1 MNLIVLG
8 LVVIILTVIITTLKK
23 LIQTPLLLVII
34 LFSIVLYANYRKG
47 DINDKL
53 IKDTLMT
60 NLEKRALKDQNLT
73 PPLSDSIKYGI
84 SYLQHVKST
93 AYVETVANNVVVPGM
108 AFDGID
114 VPTPMEHYRNTVTNT
129 KPYELRV
136 DQTDFWPIKLKFT
149 HKGQPFTVNP
159 HIIDI
164 EVGNISTINGS
175 KVTIKPILTDS
186 CSTGIA
192 TGVLFKTLPNK
203 VTVRSMPR
211 LLKFTTGDEEY
222 MEEVGMCHGEHM
234 PNCIPMPFAIMI
246 CYEFG
251 LAEFGITI
259 LKVDDWDGNGT
270 LITNQAINDNQLG
283 IIIDKKTCTDYAES
297 VRVAAALLYLSI
309 VHSEALLAIDNNSK
323 SVFATIHQSR
333 INGKYTRK
341 GDELVHSKSLLEIET
356 IKYDTINQIAN
367 YGDPISIAR
376 LKSEGI
382 ITKNYTDMM
391 RWITNNYSESYM
403 LGKTTGRYLDSIYY
417 TMYGLTSALY
427 KGTKPLN
434 NIAQRNTTFVT
445 SHLNKRFR
453 SIGKNV
459 VYGLSGS
466 KKNLTTTPLKG
477 AGDNK
482 YMLST
487 GIIDHQNRGDGVF
500 AATRANSQFNSPV
513 VKSDDSDLGD
523 IHWATKSF
531 NSPTSKLNL
540 CIELDENYKV
550 VVSDPNFNKL
560 LNSILI

>member
-1 MNLIVLG
+1 
-8 LVVIILTVIITTLKK
+8 
-23 LIQTPLLLVII
+23 
-34 LFSIVLYANYRKG
+34 
-47 DINDKL
+47 
-53 IKDTLMT
+53 MT
-60 NLEKRALKDQNLT
+60 DLEKRALLHQNLT
-73 PPLSDSIKYGI
+73 PAVLPDAIKYGI
-84 SYLQHVKST
+84 SYLQHVRST
-93 AYVETVANNVVVPGM
+93 AYIETVANNVTVPGM
-108 AFDGID
+108 TFEGIV

-129 KPYELRV
+129 KPYALRV
-136 DQTDFWPIKLKFT
+136 DQADFWPLQLKFT
-149 HKGQPFTVNP
+149 HRGQPFTVNP
-159 HIIDI
+159 HIIDV

-186 CSTGIA
+186 CFTGISTGI
-192 TGVLFKTLPNK
+192 LFKTLPNK

-234 PNCIPMPFAIMI
+234 PNSIPIPFAIMI
-246 CYEFG
+246 CYKFG

-259 LKVDDWDGNGT
+259 LKADEWDGKGT
-270 LITNQAINDNQLG
+270 LITNQAISDNQLG
-283 IIIDKKTCTDYAES
+283 VIIDKDICNDYAES
-297 VRVAAALLYLSI
+297 VRIASALLYLGI
-309 VHSEALLAIDNNSK
+309 VHAESLLAIDGNNSK

-341 GDELVHSKSLLEIET
+341 GDELIFGKSIAEIDT

-367 YGDPISIAR
+367 YGDPISIER
-376 LKSEGI
+376 LRSEGI
-382 ITKNYTDMM
+382 EVSNYTDMM

-403 LGKTTGRYLDSIYY
+403 LGKTAGRYLDSIYY

-453 SIGKNV
+453 SISKNV
-459 VYGLSGS
+459 VYGLVGS
-466 KKNLTTTPLKG
+466 KKNLTIEALKG

-500 AATRANSQFNSPV
+500 AASRANSQFSSPV
-513 VKSDDSDLGD
+513 VKAGDSDLGD
-523 IHWATKSF
+523 IHWATKAF
-531 NSPTSKLNL
+531 NSPTSKLNI
-540 CIELDENYKV
+540 CIELDKDGNYRV
-550 VVSDPNFNKL
+550 VESDPNFNKL